1 MSDLKSVIAQ
11 LPDSPGVYKFF
22 NSENIII
29 YVGKAKSLKKRV
41 SSYFN
46 KQSSYNR
53 KTERLVSE
61 ITNIEFTL
69 AESEFDALLLENNFI
84 KQYQP
89 RYNILLKDDKSFPF
103 ICILKE
109 RFPRIISTRRF
120 NADSGEYFGPYSSVV
135 SMHNVLDLIRQ
146 LYTIRTC
153 SLDLSLENIEKKKF
167 KTCLEFHI
175 GNCLGP
181 CEGLQT
187 EEAYMNDIGQA
198 RLILKGN
205 LRAVEDYF
213 KTEMQQAAHALQFE
227 KAEALK
233 QKLLLLDRF
242 QSSSLVVNK
251 KLTDIDVITIVG
263 SDTSYYLN
271 FMLVNEGA
279 IVFSQNVQIQ
289 KKLDETEGDVL
300 TSVYYN
306 LRSLH
311 SSRNP
316 IVFSNVPLTVLDANL
331 EAVEPKIGD
340 KKKLITLSLKNALSL
355 KMLRETEASKPVTNV
370 ALEKLQADL
379 RLPTLPMNIE
389 CFDNSNLQGTS
400 PVASMV
406 KFTNGKPNKKE
417 YRHYNIKTVE
427 GPNDFASMQEIVTR
441 RYSRLLA
448 ENKPLPDLVVVDG
461 GKGQL
466 SSAVEA
472 LKKLD
477 LYGKLPIVG
486 IAKNLEEI
494 FYPEDSI
501 PLHINKKSLSLKLIQ
516 RLRDEAHRFAITFH
530 RLKRSKKSIASELD
544 AIEGLG
550 ESTRTKLLKHF
561 KSVAKIKSANQAEL
575 ETVVG
580 AHRAKL
586 VHEYF
591 KDAPITSPPSPSPE
605 ESGGAH

>member
-1 MSDLKSVIAQ
+1 MDSLKAVIAQ

-22 NSENIII
+22 NRENIII

-46 KQSSYNR
+46 KQSTYNR
-53 KTERLVSE
+53 KTEKLVSE
-61 ITNIEFTL
+61 IKSIEFTL

-84 KQYQP
+84 KQFQP

-103 ICILKE
+103 LCILDE
-109 RFPRIISTRRF
+109 RFPRIISTRKF
-120 NADSGEYFGPYSSVV
+120 NPDDGEYFGPYTSVV
-135 SMHNVLDLIRQ
+135 SMNNVLDLIRE

-153 SLDLSLENIEKKKF
+153 SLDLSEENIQKKKF
-167 KTCLEFHI
+167 KTCLEFHL

-187 EEAYMNDIGQA
+187 EDAYNQEIALA
-198 RLILKGN
+198 RHILKGN
-205 LRAVEDYF
+205 MKAVVDYF
-213 KTEMQQAAHALQFE
+213 KAEMTRAAEALQFE
-227 KAEALK
+227 KAEASK
-233 QKLLLLDRF
+233 NKLLLLDRF
-242 QSSSLVVNK
+242 QTSSMVVNT
-251 KLTDIDVITIVG
+251 KLTDLDVITIAA
-263 SDTSYYLN
+263 SETNYYLN
-271 FMLVNEGA
+271 FMLVHEGA
-279 IVFSQNVQIQ
+279 IVFSQNIQIQ
-289 KKLDETEGDVL
+289 KKLDETESDVL

-306 LRSLH
+306 LRTQH
-311 SSRNP
+311 NSRNP
-316 IVFSNVPLTVLDANL
+316 MVFSNVPLTVLETNL
-331 EAVEPKIGD
+331 EAQVPKIGD
-340 KKKLITLSLKNALSL
+340 KKKLVTLSLKNALSL
-355 KMLRETEASKPVTNV
+355 KVLKEMEAAKPVTNV

-389 CFDNSNLQGTS
+389 CFDNSNLGGTS

-406 KFTNGKPNKKE
+406 KFTDGKPNKKE

-427 GPNDFASMQEIVTR
+427 GPNDFASMIEIVTR
-441 RYSRLLA
+441 RYSRLVA

-477 LYGKLPIVG
+477 LYGKLPIIG

-494 FYPEDSI
+494 FFPEDSI

-530 RLKRSKKSIASELD
+530 RLKRSKKSISSELD
-544 AIEGLG
+544 DIDGLG
-550 ESTRTKLLKHF
+550 PGTREKLLKHF
-561 KSVAKIKSANQAEL
+561 KSVSKVRSAQEAEIVAL
-575 ETVVG
+575 IGTHKAG
-580 AHRAKL
+580 LLKT
-586 VHEYF
+586 YF
-591 KDAPITSPPSPSPE
+591 
-605 ESGGAH
+605 ESHPQ

>member
-1 MSDLKSVIAQ
+1 MDSLKAVIAQ

-46 KQSSYNR
+46 KQSTYNR

-61 ITNIEFTL
+61 IKNIEFTL

-103 ICILKE
+103 ICILDE

-120 NADSGEYFGPYSSVV
+120 DPDNGEYFGPYSSVV
-135 SMHNVLDLIRQ
+135 SMNNVLDLIRQ

-153 SLDLSLENIEKKKF
+153 ALDLSEENIEKKKF

-181 CEGLQT
+181 CEGRQT
-187 EEAYMNDIGQA
+187 EEAYNQDIAQA
-198 RLILKGN
+198 RQILKGN
-205 LRAVEDYF
+205 LKAVVDYY
-213 KTEMQQAAHALQFE
+213 KTEMHQTASALQFE
-227 KAEALK
+227 KAEVVK
-233 QKLLLLDRF
+233 NKLLLLDRF

-251 KLTDIDVITIVG
+251 NLTDIDIITVAS
-263 SDTSYYLN
+263 SDTNYYLN

-306 LRSLH
+306 LRTQH
-311 SSRNP
+311 NSRNP
-316 IVFSNVPLTVLDANL
+316 VVFSNVPLTVLETNL
-331 EAVEPKIGD
+331 EAVVPKIGD
-340 KKKLITLSLKNALSL
+340 KKKLVTLSLKNALSL
-355 KMLRETEASKPVTNV
+355 KILKEQEATKPVTNI
-370 ALEKLQADL
+370 ALEKLQADM
-379 RLPTLPMNIE
+379 RLPTLPMTIE

-406 KFTNGKPNKKE
+406 QFYNGKPNKKE
-417 YRHYNIKTVE
+417 YRHFNIKTVQ
-427 GPNDFASMQEIVTR
+427 GPNDFASMIEIVTR
-441 RYSRLLA
+441 RYNRLLE

-472 LKKLD
+472 LKGLG

-494 FYPEDSI
+494 FFPEDSI

-544 AIEGLG
+544 NVDGLG
-550 ESTRTKLLKHF
+550 PGTREKLLKHF
-561 KSVAKIKSANQAEL
+561 KSVAKIKSATE
-575 ETVVG
+575 EEIVPVIG
-580 AHRAKL
+580 KHKAKL
-586 VHEYF
+586 LQAYF
-591 KDAPITSPPSPSPE
+591 STKQNSTPAT
-605 ESGGAH
+605 

>member
-1 MSDLKSVIAQ
+1 MDTLKAVIAQ
-11 LPDSPGVYKFF
+11 LPDSSGVYKFF

-46 KQSSYNR
+46 KQSVYNR
-53 KTERLVSE
+53 KTEKLVSE
-61 ITNIEFTL
+61 IKSIEFTL

-84 KQYQP
+84 KQFQP

-103 ICILKE
+103 LCILDE
-109 RFPRIISTRRF
+109 RFPRIISTRKF
-120 NADSGEYFGPYSSVV
+120 NPADGEYFGPYTSVV
-135 SMHNVLDLIRQ
+135 SMNNVLDLIRE

-153 SLDLSLENIEKKKF
+153 SLDLSAENIQKKKF
-167 KTCLEFHI
+167 KTCLEFHL

-187 EEAYMNDIGQA
+187 EGAYNQEIALA
-198 RLILKGN
+198 RHILKGN
-205 LRAVEDYF
+205 MKAVVDYF
-213 KTEMQQAAHALQFE
+213 KTEMTQAAEALQFE
-227 KAEALK
+227 KAEGVK
-233 QKLLLLDRF
+233 NKLLLLDRF
-242 QSSSLVVNK
+242 QTSSMVVNT
-251 KLTDIDVITIVG
+251 KLTDIDVITIAA
-263 SDTSYYLN
+263 SETNYYLN

-279 IVFSQNVQIQ
+279 IVFSQNIQIQ
-289 KKLDETEGDVL
+289 KKFDETEGDVL

-306 LRSLH
+306 LRTQH
-311 SSRNP
+311 NSRNP
-316 IVFSNVPLTVLDANL
+316 FVFSNVPLTVLETNL
-331 EAVEPKIGD
+331 EAQVPKIGD
-340 KKKLITLSLKNALSL
+340 KKKLVTLSLKNALSL
-355 KMLRETEASKPVTNV
+355 KVLKEIEAAKPVTNI

-379 RLPTLPMNIE
+379 RLSTLPMNIE
-389 CFDNSNLQGTS
+389 CFDNSNLGGTS

-406 KFTNGKPNKKE
+406 KFTDGKPNKKE

-427 GPNDFASMQEIVTR
+427 GPNDFASMFEIVTR
-441 RYSRLLA
+441 RYSRLVE

-477 LYGKLPIVG
+477 LYGKLPIIG

-494 FYPEDSI
+494 FFPEDSI

-530 RLKRSKKSIASELD
+530 RLKRSKKSITSELD
-544 AIEGLG
+544 DVDGLG
-550 ESTRTKLLKHF
+550 PGTREKLLKHF
-561 KSVAKIKSANQAEL
+561 KSVSKIRSA
-575 ETVVG
+575 
-580 AHRAKL
+580 
-586 VHEYF
+586 
-591 KDAPITSPPSPSPE
+591 PE
-605 ESGGAH
+605 DEIVSIIGTHKAGLLKTHFENHPH

>member
-1 MSDLKSVIAQ
+1 MDSLKAVIAQ

-53 KTERLVSE
+53 KTEKLVSE
-61 ITNIEFTL
+61 IKSIEFTL

-84 KQYQP
+84 KQFQP

-103 ICILKE
+103 LCILDE
-109 RFPRIISTRRF
+109 RFPRIISTRKF
-120 NADSGEYFGPYSSVV
+120 NPETGEYFGPYTSVV
-135 SMHNVLDLIRQ
+135 SMNNVLELIRE

-153 SLDLSLENIEKKKF
+153 SLDLSPENIEKKKF
-167 KTCLEFHI
+167 KTCLEFHL

-181 CEGLQT
+181 CEGLQS
-187 EEAYMNDIGQA
+187 EEDYNQEIALA
-198 RLILKGN
+198 RHILKGN
-205 LRAVEDYF
+205 MKAVVDHF
-213 KTEMQQAAHALQFE
+213 KTEMTRAAEALQFE
-227 KAEALK
+227 KAEAVK
-233 QKLLLLDRF
+233 NKLLLLDRF
-242 QSSSLVVNK
+242 QTSSMVVNT
-251 KLTDIDVITIVG
+251 KLTDIDVITIAA
-263 SDTSYYLN
+263 SETNYYLN

-279 IVFSQNVQIQ
+279 IVFSQNIQIQ

-306 LRSLH
+306 LRTQH
-311 SSRNP
+311 NSRNP
-316 IVFSNVPLTVLDANL
+316 VVFSNVPLTVLETNL
-331 EAVEPKIGD
+331 EAQVPKIGD
-340 KKKLITLSLKNALSL
+340 KKKLVTLSLKNALSL
-355 KMLRETEASKPVTNV
+355 KVLKEIEAAKPVTNI

-379 RLPTLPMNIE
+379 RLSTLPMNIE
-389 CFDNSNLQGTS
+389 CFDNSNLGGTS

-406 KFTNGKPNKKE
+406 KFTDGKPNKKE

-427 GPNDFASMQEIVTR
+427 GPNDFASMFEIVTR
-441 RYSRLLA
+441 RYSRLIE

-477 LYGKLPIVG
+477 LYGKLPIIG

-494 FYPEDSI
+494 FFPEDSI

-530 RLKRSKKSIASELD
+530 RLKRSKKSITSELD
-544 AIEGLG
+544 DIDGLG
-550 ESTRTKLLKHF
+550 PGTREKLLKQF
-561 KSVAKIKSANQAEL
+561 KSVSKIRSAPED
-575 ETVVG
+575 EIVSIIG
-580 AHRAKL
+580 AHKAGLLKT
-586 VHEYF
+586 YF
-591 KDAPITSPPSPSPE
+591 
-605 ESGGAH
+605 ESHPQ

>member
-1 MSDLKSVIAQ
+1 MDDLKAVLAQ

-22 NSENIII
+22 NGESVII

-53 KTERLVSE
+53 KTEKLVSE
-61 ITNIEFTL
+61 IRNIEFTL

-103 ICILKE
+103 LCILNE
-109 RFPRIISTRRF
+109 RFPRVISTRKF
-120 NADSGEYFGPYSSVV
+120 DPENGEYFGPYTSVV
-135 SMHNVLDLIRQ
+135 SMNHVLDLIRQ

-153 SLDLSLENIEKKKF
+153 SLDLSAENIEKKKF
-167 KTCLEFHI
+167 KTCLEFHL

-181 CEGLQT
+181 CENRQS
-187 EEAYMNDIGQA
+187 EEAYNREISLA

-205 LRAVEDYF
+205 LKAVVDSF
-213 KTEMQQAAHALQFE
+213 KLEMQLASNALLFE
-227 KAEALK
+227 KAEAVK
-233 QKLLLLDRF
+233 NKLILLDRF
-242 QSSSLVVNK
+242 QTSSLVVNK
-251 KLTDIDVITIVG
+251 RLTDIDVITITS
-263 SDTSYYLN
+263 SDTNYYLN

-279 IVFSQNVQIQ
+279 IVFSQNIQIQ
-289 KKLDETEGDVL
+289 KKLDETDADVL

-306 LRSLH
+306 LRTQH
-311 SSRNP
+311 NSRNP
-316 IVFSNVPLTVLDANL
+316 FVFSNEPLTVLENNL
-331 EAVEPKIGD
+331 EAVVPKIGD
-340 KKKLITLSLKNALSL
+340 KKKLVTLSLKNALSL
-355 KMLRETEASKPVTNV
+355 KILKEMESSKPASNI

-406 KFTNGKPNKKE
+406 RFTNGKPNKKE
-417 YRHYNIKTVE
+417 YRHFNIKTVE
-427 GPNDFASMQEIVTR
+427 GPDDFASMHEIVTR

-448 ENKPLPDLVVVDG
+448 ESKPLPDLVVVDG

-472 LKKLD
+472 LKKLE

-501 PLHINKKSLSLKLIQ
+501 PLLINKRSLSLKLIQ

-530 RLKRSKKSIASELD
+530 RLKRSKKSITSELD
-544 AIEGLG
+544 DIEGLG
-550 ESTRTKLLKHF
+550 PGTREKLLKHF
-561 KSVAKIKSANQAEL
+561 KSVSKIKAATETEITSVVGKHKAEL
-575 ETVVG
+575 L
-580 AHRAKL
+580 RAYLSTQGK
-586 VHEYF
+586 
-591 KDAPITSPPSPSPE
+591 
-605 ESGGAH
+605 